1 MFMELDQARIYL
13 SAPPGKRVKLITN
26 PYYRYAY
33 LDKKW
38 GPTKANNRDSST
50 VLVKEVDQGIV
61 IKKRIKVVED
71 FTNSEKSSD

>member
-33 LDKKW
+33 LDR
-38 GPTKANNRDSST
+38 PTKANNRDSST

-61 IKKRIKVVED
+61 IKKRIKVVDD